1 MITMVK
7 KILQYIVKKY
17 FPTREDTMNLK
28 QEGRQINNDLH
39 LPNNNLQFCFF
50 FLVMVQSLISIMT
63 I

>member
-17 FPTREDTMNLK
+17 FPSREDIMNLK

-39 LPNNNLQFCFF
+39 LPNNNLQVFIFW
-50 FLVMVQSLISIMT
+50 
-63 I
+63 